1 MGGAWVVFVWTG
13 NMDWKMERFVM
24 NSKTTVLA
32 AATAALLTAATVN
45 GASAQTQER
54 NDTRMN
60 AGQNLSTGRQ
70 MNAQGPNAQGP
81 GVNARTQFQGG
92 VNRSEG
98 AKVGR
103 SEFQGTNRSAM
114 TSNRHSG
121 TNGLDRNR
129 ERFAYGDRD
138 RDRYAF
144 GRDRDRNRVE
154 YSGRYRDRV
163 AYSSGSYGD
172 RYAYSGRDRVGY
184 GGWGGSGWGGPTFDV
199 SVGYGGWG
207 WPGYYDYG
215 YGSGYPGLY
224 SYAPGYTGVGFGGDC
239 SCGGPGWGW

>member
-1 MGGAWVVFVWTG
+1 
-13 NMDWKMERFVM
+13 M

-121 TNGLDRNR
+121 TNGRDRNR

-144 GRDRDRNRVE
+144 GGDRDHNRVA

-184 GGWGGSGWGGPTFDV
+184 GGWNGGWAGSG
-199 SVGYGGWG
+199 
-207 WPGYYDYG
+207 
-215 YGSGYPGLY
+215 
-224 SYAPGYTGVGFGGDC
+224 
-239 SCGGPGWGW
+239 